1 MQKETETFHGLKLL
15 AHCGG
20 GAFGD
25 VYYCED
31 ISGQRMAVKIVSKK
45 KLGDSWA
52 RELKGVVNYRKITEN
67 ASELLQIFH
76 VGEDEDHFYYTMEA
90 ADSLPGENYTPDTL
104 AGRLDRDPLP
114 RDEVFGVLSAI
125 FSGIRTI
132 HDAGFAHRDIKPD
145 NILFVKGVPK
155 LGDIGLTA
163 STTATAT
170 QFAGTID
177 FLPPEVRTSGETG
190 SSDRRSTQRN
200 DLYAF
205 GKVIYCAVTGRGP
218 QAWPTIPQNLPLT
231 LHLKLFLRLSLR
243 LCDKDPTR
251 RIRSVGELAKELAAI
266 ERKLESGETLRDKA
280 AYSMKC
286 FLLSLRSDGIH
297 IVSFLRKH
305 WPFLLVLPALA
316 LLAAWWYDSSGRP
329 ADAGSQQVASESQQ
343 ATAEQPPAASES
355 PSAEEEQ
362 MSAAEALPAGMQLY
376 RNDRIGISLTVPA
389 EWEIISEETLA
400 KLVKEAEE
408 KNWGLNDQEYQR
420 ILFYRSTFKPHVD
433 TIFPDSGDHLAE
445 RITIDDTPGMEPL
458 FRMNPDGIR
467 RLFADQMKAALGFD
481 TVFYAVKKKMFKGIL
496 CLYVDHLVAANIR
509 VATYIFNLD
518 GVCFSITLTCP
529 TDRFEA
535 GETQLS
541 QMLDTMKFIKKSDSV
556 SENGS
561 SR

>member
-1 MQKETETFHGLKLL
+1 MTAERFHGLRLL

-67 ASELLQIFH
+67 AHELLQIFH
-76 VGEDEDHFYYTMEA
+76 VGEDEEHFYYTMEA
-90 ADSLPGENYTPDTL
+90 ADSLPGREYTPDTL
-104 AGRLDRDPLP
+104 AERLDRGPLP
-114 RDEVFGVLSAI
+114 RDEVFSVLSAI

-145 NILFVKGVPK
+145 NILFVKGIPK
-155 LGDIGLTA
+155 LGDIGLTS
-163 STTATAT
+163 STTATTT

-177 FLPPEVRTSGETG
+177 FLPPEVRTSEETD
-190 SSDRRSTQRN
+190 SPDRRSTQRN

-218 QAWPTIPQNLPLT
+218 HAWPTIPKDLPLS
-231 LHLKLFLRLSLR
+231 LPFKLFLRLSLR

-251 RIRSVGELAKELAAI
+251 RIRSVDELGKELSGI

-280 AYSMKC
+280 AYRMKC

-297 IVSFLRKH
+297 FVSFFRKH
-305 WPFLLVLPALA
+305 WPVSVVLLTLA
-316 LLAAWWYDSSGRP
+316 VCAAWWYHSSGRP
-329 ADAGSQQVASESQQ
+329 ADAGSQQDASESQP
-343 ATAEQPPAASES
+343 ATAKQSPAATES

-362 MSAAEALPAGMQLY
+362 TPAAEALPPGMQPY

-389 EWEIISEETLA
+389 EWDIVSKETIDRLA
-400 KLVKEAEE
+400 KEAEE
-408 KNWGLNDQEYQR
+408 KNWNLTEEEQR
-420 ILFYRSTFKPHVD
+420 RRLFYDSRYKPNVD
-433 TIFPDSGDHLAE
+433 TFFLDYPGDKE
-445 RITIDDTPGMEPL
+445 TIAINNSPGMEPL
-458 FRMNPDGIR
+458 FHMNEDELRAI
-467 RLFADQMKAALGFD
+467 FHDQMK
-481 TVFYAVKKKMFKGIL
+481 TAVGVESVIGEVEITTFKGLPCIFVDQRIAIPDLRVL
-496 CLYVDHLVAANIR
+496 CFLFELNGKY
-509 VATYIFNLD
+509 
-518 GVCFSITLTCP
+518 FSITLTCGSD
-529 TDRFEA
+529 TYAVRKEQF
-535 GETQLS
+535 TR
-541 QMLDTMKFIKKSDSV
+541 MLKTMKFQEKSDPV